1 MAKINLMIFAEGVS
15 FKNMKKRFFAALCVI
30 LPLLVVLGAY
40 FSVPSTITIA
50 ENSEYNAY
58 PNPFV
63 TLASE
68 NITADEVPDTVQ
80 LKLFGTMPI
89 RTIDVDVVPEEYV
102 IVSGKTIGV
111 RIYSDGIM
119 AVKTQNNSAAKVAGI
134 KTGDIITEINHEKA
148 VSTEQF
154 SETVRRGKPM
164 VLTVLRDN
172 NIFYTD
178 IIPKKQ
184 KNGSYS
190 IGLWV
195 RDSGA
200 GIGTLC
206 FQNPDTLAYGA
217 LGHAIC
223 DSDTADIIPLLR
235 GTVSDCKISAIR
247 PGTIEETG
255 ELIGSIGNDIIG
267 TVDINGE
274 VGLYGILRDKTD
286 GTPMPI
292 AHRYQ
297 VKSGSAQILC
307 DINGEGV
314 KSYEI
319 EIAGITSFGDKG
331 NKSMKIKITD
341 KTLLEATG
349 GIVQGMSGSPIIQN
363 GRIVGAVTHVFVND
377 PTRGYGIFIEN
388 MLAEA
393 EKIK

>member
-1 MAKINLMIFAEGVS
+1 
-15 FKNMKKRFFAALCVI
+15 MKKRFFAALCII
-30 LPLLVVLGAY
+30 LPLLVIAYAY

-58 PNPFV
+58 PNPLV

-68 NITADEVPDTVQ
+68 NVTADEVPDKAQ

-102 IVSGKTIGV
+102 IASGKPIGV

-134 KTGDIITEINHEKA
+134 NTGDIITEINHEKA
-148 VSTEQF
+148 ISTEQF
-154 SETVRRGKPM
+154 SDIVQRGKPM
-164 VLTVLRDN
+164 VLTILRDN
-172 NIFYTD
+172 SSFYANV
-178 IIPKKQ
+178 IPKKQ
-184 KNGSYS
+184 KDGGYG

-200 GIGTLC
+200 GIGTL
-206 FQNPDTLAYGA
+206 TYGA

-223 DSDTADIIPLLR
+223 DSDTADIIPLLK
-235 GTVSDCKISAIR
+235 GTVSDCRISAVK
-247 PGTIEETG
+247 PGTAEETG
-255 ELIGSIGNDIIG
+255 ELIGSIGNDITG
-267 TVDINGE
+267 TVDINSE
-274 VGLYGILRDKTD
+274 VGLYGVLRDKIH

-297 VKSGSAQILC
+297 VKAGNAHIMC
-307 DINGEGV
+307 DINGDGV

-319 EIAGITSFGDKG
+319 EIVGITVFGDKG

-341 KTLLEATG
+341 RKLLEATG

-363 GRIVGAVTHVFVND
+363 GKLVGAITHVFIND

-388 MLAEA
+388 MLSEA
-393 EKIK
+393 EKVR